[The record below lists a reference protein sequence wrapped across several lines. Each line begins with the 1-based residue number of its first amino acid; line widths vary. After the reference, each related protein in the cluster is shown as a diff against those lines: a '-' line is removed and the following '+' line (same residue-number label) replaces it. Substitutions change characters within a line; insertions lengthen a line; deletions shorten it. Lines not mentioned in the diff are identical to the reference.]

1 MGGNYEKS
9 VYNQLMEVMAR
20 LDAVEKDLKEEKIE
34 HKEDVERLESLI
46 AEKDRTIKVLKDD
59 NARLKSII
67 NNDSSNSSL
76 LPSSDQKSGK
86 PANTYNGRNKSGR
99 NAGGQKGRR
108 GTTFRKVY
116 NQVCCRFT
124 GRNRYN

>member
-34 HKEDVERLESLI
+34 HKEDVDHLNAKINDLI
-46 AEKDRTIKVLKDD
+46 QENQLLRDD

-76 LPSSDQKSGK
+76 PPSSDQKRGK
-86 PANTYNGRNKSGR
+86 PANTYNGRSKTKR
-99 NAGGQKGRR
+99 KAGGQKGRKGTILTKSDLEEKIR
-108 GTTFRKVY
+108 GA
-116 NQVCCRFT
+116 
-124 GRNRYN
+124 GPA